1 MIQLNKYSIF
11 RNSIV
16 IASLFILVN
25 SCYLAAQSFDNVIN
39 GTVKDFET
47 GELLPYVNIFISYS
61 TWGTTS
67 DSKGYF
73 ELKSIRP
80 GNYELVFSMI
90 GYELVAKKVIITE
103 TSDITFYVRL
113 KKKIYE
119 IDEVKV
125 SGNRPEEW
133 FDDLKVFM
141 EKFFGYYS
149 KPIDCEIENQF
160 YIDFSHPSKD
170 ILVATCDVP
179 IDIKNMT
186 LGYSIKCDILKFE
199 YNYFTKTLNTN
210 YKLYFSELQNDS
222 SQLNKE
228 LRSIRE
234 EIYMGSLYYFLR
246 QLISGKFVEAG
257 FVVYNTGS
265 TNAYNTN
272 PGIKIES
279 VDELTE
285 ESDENYILQ
294 FDDFLNVIYYSD
306 FRKVGESWIKLNYPS
321 VIIDKYGYPV
331 EEFAFT
337 LYGSWAK
344 RGVST
349 LLPINFE
356 IDENEK

>member
-1 MIQLNKYSIF
+1 MIRLSKYSIF
-11 RNSIV
+11 RNLIG
-16 IASLFILVN
+16 IASLFILL
-25 SCYLAAQSFDNVIN
+25 SHCQLKAQSFENIIN

-47 GELLPYVNIFISYS
+47 GEPLPYVNIFISYS
-61 TWGTTS
+61 TWGTAS
-67 DSKGYF
+67 DSNGYF

-90 GYELVAKKVIITE
+90 GYELVAKKVKITE

-113 KKKIYE
+113 KKKVYE
-119 IDEVKV
+119 INEVKV

-133 FDDLKVFM
+133 FDDLQVFM

-149 KPIDCEIENQF
+149 KPIDCEIENKF

-170 ILVATCDVP
+170 ILIATCDVP
-179 IDIKNMT
+179 IEIKNMT

-222 SQLNKE
+222 SHSDKE
-228 LRSIRE
+228 FRSIRE
-234 EIYMGSLYYFLR
+234 EIYKGSLYYFLN

-257 FVVYNTGS
+257 FVIYNTGI
-265 TNAYNTN
+265 TNSYYSDY
-272 PGIKIES
+272 GIKIES
-279 VDELTE
+279 ADEIIE
-285 ESDENYILQ
+285 KSDENYNLH
-294 FDDFLNVIYYSD
+294 FDDFLNVFDYSD
-306 FRKVGESWIKLNYPS
+306 FRKVSESWIKLNYPS
-321 VIIDKYGYPV
+321 VNVDKYGYPV

-356 IDENEK
+356 MDEN